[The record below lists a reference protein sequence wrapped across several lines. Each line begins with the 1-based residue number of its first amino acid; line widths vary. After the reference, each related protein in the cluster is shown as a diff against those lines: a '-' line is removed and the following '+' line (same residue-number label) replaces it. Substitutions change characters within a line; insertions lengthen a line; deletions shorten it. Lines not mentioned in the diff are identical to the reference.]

1 MAENPAMMQS
11 MLDSPMMQS
20 MLNSLTN
27 SPDMLRELVE
37 SNPAMREVRLSVR
50 VASSLRFVEAVRCEL
65 GAKPCTSFT
74 LTSVLCVCWWV

>member
-1 MAENPAMMQS
+1 MMQS

-65 GAKPCTSFT
+65 
-74 LTSVLCVCWWV
+74 

>member
-1 MAENPAMMQS
+1 MMQS

-50 VASSLRFVEAVRCEL
+50 VASSLR
-65 GAKPCTSFT
+65 
-74 LTSVLCVCWWV
+74 VLLKR

>member
-50 VASSLRFVEAVRCEL
+50 VASSLR
-65 GAKPCTSFT
+65 
-74 LTSVLCVCWWV
+74 VLLKR